1 MSLGEK
7 LLNLRKKKGL
17 SQEEAADI
25 LGATRQTISKWE
37 TDQSTPDFD
46 KIVPICELYY
56 ITPNE
61 LIMEKEC
68 NIVDN
73 RDITQIDKKTNE
85 YDKQKRTEGIAQSVF
100 IFFIAVAW
108 IMISPT
114 VLMINPVISSAIFL
128 LILGIGTY
136 KIIYTKMLYKNN
148 TEETNLKQ
156 IQENKKK
163 KKIRQIL
170 AIITLLIYLCISFLT
185 NRWDV
190 TWIIWIVFVFIVQI
204 LNFVFLIKYEENK

>member
-25 LGATRQTISKWE
+25 LGVTRQTISKWE

-163 KKIRQIL
+163 KQIRQIL

>member
-25 LGATRQTISKWE
+25 LGVTRQTISKWE

>member
-1 MSLGEK
+1 MGV
-7 LLNLRKKKGL
+7 
-17 SQEEAADI
+17 
-25 LGATRQTISKWE
+25 TRQTISKWE

-46 KIVPICELYY
+46 KIVPICELYN

-68 NIVDN
+68 NIVIN
-73 RDITQIDKKTNE
+73 NNISQIKENTKI

-100 IFFIAVAW
+100 IFFVAVAW

-114 VLMINPVISSAIFL
+114 VLMINPIISSAIFL
-128 LILGIGTY
+128 LIVGIGTY
-136 KIIYTKMLYKNN
+136 KIIYTKMLYKKN

-156 IQENKKK
+156 TQENKKK
-163 KKIRQIL
+163 RQIRQIL

-204 LNFVFLIKYEENK
+204 LNFVFLIKDEENK